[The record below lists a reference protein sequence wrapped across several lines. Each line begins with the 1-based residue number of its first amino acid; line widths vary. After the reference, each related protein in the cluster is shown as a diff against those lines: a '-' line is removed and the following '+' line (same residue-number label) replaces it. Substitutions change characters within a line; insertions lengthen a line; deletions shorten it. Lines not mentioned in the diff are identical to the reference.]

1 MGHIGHEMMK
11 TTISIEDDVLAAL
24 EKQAIGFNETPGSVI
39 RRLLEKSC
47 DLAVA
52 PRETATGAKKR
63 ASNGKRGNPFSDLL
77 NSPTY
82 VTASGLQKYFQVL
95 AALHRLQGEAEF
107 SKLNN
112 YEFEGRIYI
121 ANNVEAIEIGSNSTK
136 PKPIP
141 GTKFFARS
149 TLTNA
154 AKRKI
159 LGDVLLL
166 FYPPAI
172 VADVLATVP
181 DSAEASSS
189 PLSYKLESAT
199 HPRSSNGQAPKSR
212 PEVRITFFSNE
223 KR

>member
-1 MGHIGHEMMK
+1 MK
-11 TTISIEDDVLAAL
+11 TIIIEDDVLAAL
-24 EKQAIGFNETPGSVI
+24 EKQAIGFNDTPGSVI
-39 RRLLEKSC
+39 RRLLEKSGE
-47 DLAVA
+47 LAPA
-52 PRETATGAKKR
+52 PRATATGAKRR
-63 ASNGKRGNPFSDLL
+63 ASTNGNRGNPFSDLL

-107 SKLNN
+107 SKINN

-121 ANNVEAIEIGSNSTK
+121 ANNVEAIEIGSNSTN

-154 AKRKI
+154 AKREI

-166 FYPPAI
+166 FYPPAVI
-172 VADVLATVP
+172 ADVLATVP
-181 DSAEASSS
+181 DSAATSSS
-189 PLSYKLESAT
+189 PLTYKLERVT
-199 HPRSSNGQAPKSR
+199 HARSSNGHIPKSR
-212 PEVRITFFSNE
+212 AEVRITFATNE